1 MRWARRARDKGVLV
15 ATVEIDALRT
25 AAVGR
30 SSDGEAAMIV
40 GFLAV
45 NGRRLGVDLEG
56 LKFLFGGSVRA
67 EEVQGGNKKN
77 AEDY

>member
-1 MRWARRARDKGVLV
+1 MLV

-30 SSDGEAAMIV
+30 SSDGEAAMIA

-45 NGRRLGVDLEG
+45 NGRRLGVDLKG
-56 LKFLFGGSVRA
+56 LKFLFRGSVRA
-67 EEVQGGNKKN
+67 EEVQGGNK
-77 AEDY
+77 